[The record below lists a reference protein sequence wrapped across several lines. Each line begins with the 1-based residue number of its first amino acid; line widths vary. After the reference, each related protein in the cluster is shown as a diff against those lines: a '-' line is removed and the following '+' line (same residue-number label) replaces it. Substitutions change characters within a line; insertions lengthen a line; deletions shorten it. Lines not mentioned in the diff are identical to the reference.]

1 MLKRGVFMKYT
12 FQDSTELPVQRD
24 FIRDMRDFMEA
35 CKQVLPVESGAIEK
49 TEHVREITTSLQA
62 KLEELTGTHEKMLQ
76 CIDSVVG
83 DTENDEIIQYRDS
96 VINTCET
103 SAEKGKNDLT
113 SMLDTVSKELD
124 DEMAVVKTQI
134 LSMLNPMFEGGI
146 YGAEKSYS
154 AMQSIDGMNGVLVA
168 DLGPMEYQCDLIF
181 DRSFVTVKYLMGSLF
196 LPKWSK
202 SGFISKEAKVK
213 MEDVSDFL
221 LSTFDY
227 DGESRT
233 EAIFKSKK
241 SDKVLK
247 ILSEGDDLCI
257 FLDDV
262 EITADGMLVR
272 SIKFEEINGLLSS
285 TIDYVK
291 SHIKYQRLTSL
302 LLSGEDAIR
311 NTEVFDCLKLVAEQY
326 SDIIRECLERGY
338 VEGEITIKIEQQD
351 GTRTEKYLSKA
362 EVFEELSEL
371 GSEGL
376 EIASVLGLK

>member
-1 MLKRGVFMKYT
+1 MKYT

-35 CKQVLPVESGAIEK
+35 CKQVLPVESAAIEK
-49 TEHVREITTSLQA
+49 TEQVRETTASLQA
-62 KLEELTGTHEKMLQ
+62 KLEELTGIHEKMLQ
-76 CIDSVVG
+76 CIDSVIG
-83 DTENDEIIQYRDS
+83 NNDYDEIRNYRDS
-96 VINTCET
+96 VIKTCDAC
-103 SAEKGKNDLT
+103 AEKGKNDLK
-113 SMLDTVSKELD
+113 SMLDNVSKELD
-124 DEMAVVKTQI
+124 DEMAVIKRQI
-134 LSMLNPMFEGGI
+134 LSMLNPLFEGGI
-146 YGAEKSYS
+146 YGAEKRYS
-154 AMQSIDGMNGVLVA
+154 AMQSIDGMKGVMTA
-168 DLGPMEYQCDLIF
+168 DLGPMEYQCDLTF
-181 DRSFVTVKYLMGSLF
+181 DRPFVTLKYLMGSLF

-202 SGFISKEAKVK
+202 SGIIYKEAKVK

-227 DGESRT
+227 DGKSRIET
-233 EAIFKSKK
+233 TFKSKK

-247 ILSEGDDLCI
+247 ILHEGDELRV

-262 EITADGMLVR
+262 EITADSMLVR
-272 SIKFEEINGLLSS
+272 SIKFEEINGLLTS
-285 TIDYVK
+285 TVDYVK
-291 SHIKYQRLTSL
+291 SHIKSQRLTSL
-302 LLSGEDAIR
+302 LLNGEDAIL

-326 SDIIRECLERGY
+326 SDIIRECLQRGY
-338 VEGEITIKIEQQD
+338 VEGEITIKMEQQD